1 MVLATHKSAIK
12 RAKQSEV
19 RRQRNRA
26 VKTKVKKAVKKV
38 RIAVD
43 KKNTEEAQAALA
55 EAIPVIDRAASK
67 KTFHHRTAA
76 RKISRLSK
84 RVHALSVEQE

>member
-1 MVLATHKSAIK
+1 MATHKSAVK
-12 RAKQSEV
+12 RTKQSEE

-38 RIAVD
+38 RLAVEQS
-43 KKNTEEAQAALA
+43 NPEEAQAALA

-67 KTFHHRTAA
+67 KTLHRRTAA

-84 RVHALSVEQE
+84 KVHALSREEE